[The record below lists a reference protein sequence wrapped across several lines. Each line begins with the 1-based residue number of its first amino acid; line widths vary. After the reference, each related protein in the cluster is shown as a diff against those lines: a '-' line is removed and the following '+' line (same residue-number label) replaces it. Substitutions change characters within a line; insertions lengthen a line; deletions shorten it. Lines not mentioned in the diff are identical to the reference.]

1 MPRRRGIGG
10 VGGARGVDTV
20 QSPMQDNKLAHVV
33 RAYFGA
39 YETENREAVE
49 ALLADDFTFTS
60 PNDDGID
67 KATWFERCWPN
78 RDASHQQNIESIFVE
93 GEKAFVTYRCATE
106 GGKSFRNTEFLT
118 FSAGRIASVDVYFGA
133 AYQDGVFV

>member
-1 MPRRRGIGG
+1 
-10 VGGARGVDTV
+10 
-20 QSPMQDNKLAHVV
+20 MQDNKLTNVV

-39 YETENREAVE
+39 YESENREVAE
-49 ALLADDFTFTS
+49 TLLADGFTFTS

-67 KATWFERCWPN
+67 KATYFERCWPN
-78 RDASHQQNIESIFVE
+78 RDASRDQQIESIVVD
-93 GEKAFVTYRCATE
+93 GQKAFVTYLCATE

-118 FSAGRIASVDVYFGA
+118 FNGDRIASVNVYFGA